1 MTEQIL
7 DKMEELIDVPMTYK
21 QLCESFDEKYYTGGK
36 AKVAQIKEWQ
46 LFCDLEITNKPTRYI
61 IHAVYRNNLEC
72 YEQMERRRDLQ
83 PLFDAT
89 LYEWIKS
96 NHYNTIYAS
105 YPEILKALSI
115 VNENFP
121 YMLDISNMKA
131 LGKQYEIYP
140 NIAQDAYRILKEW
153 ARRTLAKSAQRATI
167 LVRYAFRLI
176 RVTYDVDGVV
186 YRTKTD
192 APLGSKLEQ
201 QCQAIYAQ
209 AAQEVMPEHMK
220 K

>member
-96 NHYNTIYAS
+96 NHYSTIYAS
-105 YPEILKALSI
+105 YPEILKALQ
-115 VNENFP
+115 
-121 YMLDISNMKA
+121 SNYPDFVVTETDGGFKPATPPAKGKA
-131 LGKQYEIYP
+131 
-140 NIAQDAYRILKEW
+140 D
-153 ARRTLAKSAQRATI
+153 T
-167 LVRYAFRLI
+167 
-176 RVTYDVDGVV
+176 DVDAFVAGF
-186 YRTKTD
+186 
-192 APLGSKLEQ
+192 
-201 QCQAIYAQ
+201 
-209 AAQEVMPEHMK
+209 K
-220 K
+220 KG